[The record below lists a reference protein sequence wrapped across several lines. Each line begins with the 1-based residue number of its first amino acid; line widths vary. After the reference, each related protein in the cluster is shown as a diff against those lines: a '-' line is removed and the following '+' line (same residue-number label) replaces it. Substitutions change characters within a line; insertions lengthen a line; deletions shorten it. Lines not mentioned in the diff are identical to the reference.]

1 LALKFSFSFSFSFY
15 FYFYFP
21 PAPLSHSPY
30 NSSQSSALHNMSA
43 HTAKRRK
50 LSPPPENGSTQKFSS
65 NGRDAEL
72 SKSIRSN
79 KKVQDDRSG
88 ELALAS
94 GLYKSSFFKLQLDEL
109 LSSLKPNYE
118 KQVSRVQDTLHRV
131 KEAIERLHERPPM
144 LACEAERELRTT
156 HGIVVPF
163 PDPRPSRET
172 KYSVSYAPPT
182 DINVVGSFAS
192 RTGTKQTEKY
202 TIDLAVTMPRSL
214 FQEKDYVNY
223 RFFHKRAYYLA
234 CLAAGLR
241 EAQDLGLDVKFATQ
255 EGDSLRPVLILEPS
269 GTSSDLALARSQI
282 RIITAIEDDLFP
294 ISRTLPA
301 KNNVRLVSSE
311 NTGNSEPTPFYNSA
325 LRSEATVA
333 SYHKHVH
340 STIRQC
346 DSYRDACLLGRIWLQ
361 QRGFASSFHLG
372 GFGGFEWALLMSLL
386 LEGGGANGKPILLKS
401 YSCYQLFKATIQFLA
416 GRDLTKPLLFPTVDG
431 VSFPGDGPVV
441 YDGKRGINILYKM
454 TPWSYAFLRHEAGIT
469 LKMLNESRDDNFE
482 KVFIVKVN
490 EPMLRFDRIIAL
502 PSFDN
507 GNILQAIRNQ
517 QAIYSVLLK
526 ALGDRVKLIHISS
539 RSIEPWSVL
548 AKPSLKKLK
557 ERISIGL
564 LMNPEN
570 VSRVVDH
577 GPSAEQ
583 KEEAASFR
591 SFWGEKAELR
601 RFKDGSILES
611 LVWSDHP
618 SSKSIVFQI
627 LSYILR
633 RHFNFVDEDMHYI
646 GDEFEEKLSSY
657 GNGIVSYTSPS
668 FQLIADAFSSLEK
681 SIQDMEGVPLTVRHL
696 APASPLLRYTAL
708 RVQHA
713 PSIPGERVDVVLQ
726 FESSARWP
734 DDLAAIQM
742 TKVAFLV
749 KIGDCLESSGVATSC
764 RVGLENETSRIL
776 NNAYLDIFHASGVIF
791 RLRIHHDREQTL
803 LERLLKQKGESA
815 QAKQDVA
822 YALAMYKRTFLQSP
836 RLTQAIRTLCT
847 RHPLLS
853 PTVRLVKHWFNCHLF
868 KGHVYDELVEL
879 FAVRVFTQS
888 YPWDTPSSVM
898 AGFLRTLHLLSR
910 WDWQQEPLMID
921 LGGQLDQNAVEVIR
935 TRFAAWRK
943 IDPAMNNVALFVASD
958 IDTDGISWT
967 QYEMPSKVVAA
978 RMSSLA
984 KAAVKLM
991 REKGYAL
998 DVSDLFHTSLAPYDF
1013 ILSLRSKALTE
1024 VLASSSSRFK
1034 NLQQQVI
1041 PERADKL
1048 TVVRAFIREL
1058 QACFSPNILFFHGDE
1073 QCDVIAGLWNP
1084 HTVKPKNWSLKMS
1097 YSTLPVA
1104 LVEPEVKGSED
1115 VYINQT
1121 AILNEIARL
1130 GAHFIEEIDVH
1141 KEDTEGSA

>member
-1 LALKFSFSFSFSFY
+1 
-15 FYFYFP
+15 
-21 PAPLSHSPY
+21 
-30 NSSQSSALHNMSA
+30 MSA

-50 LSPPPENGSTQKFSS
+50 LSPPPENVSTQKLCDISSS
-65 NGRDAEL
+65 NGRDAKP
-72 SKSIRSN
+72 SKSIGLTR
-79 KKVQDDRSG
+79 KAQDDRSG

-109 LSSLKPNYE
+109 LSSSKPNYD
-118 KQVSRVQDTLHRV
+118 KQVSRVQEALHRV
-131 KEAIERLHERPPM
+131 KDAIERLCERPPM
-144 LACEAERELRTT
+144 PAFEAERELRTT

-172 KYSVSYAPPT
+172 RYSVAYAPPT
-182 DINVVGSFAS
+182 NINVVGSFAS

-202 TIDLAVTMPRSL
+202 TIDLAVTMPRAL

-223 RFFHKRAYYLA
+223 RFFHKRAYYIA

-269 GTSSDLALARSQI
+269 STDSSDLALSRSQI
-282 RIITAIEDDLFP
+282 RVITAIEDDLFP
-294 ISRTLPA
+294 ISRTLPT
-301 KNNVRLVSSE
+301 KNNVRHGSGE
-311 NTGNSEPTPFYNSA
+311 NSGNSQPTPFYNSA

-333 SYHKHVH
+333 SYHKHIH

-361 QRGFASSFHLG
+361 QRGFESSFHLG

-416 GRDLTKPLLFPTVDG
+416 GRDLTKPLLFSTAAG

-502 PSFDN
+502 PSSDTA
-507 GNILQAIRNQ
+507 NILQAIRNQ
-517 QAIYSVLLK
+517 QAIYGVLSK

-548 AKPSLKKLK
+548 GKPSSKKVK
-557 ERISIGL
+557 ERISVGL

-633 RHFNFVDEDMHYI
+633 RHFNFVDEDIHYI
-646 GDEFEEKLSSY
+646 GDEFEEKLRSY
-657 GNGIVSYTSPS
+657 GSGIVSYTSPS

-713 PSIPGERVDVVLQ
+713 PSTPGERVDVVLQ

-749 KIGDCLESSGVATSC
+749 KIGDCLESSAVATSC

-868 KGHVYDELVEL
+868 KGHVNDELVEL

-910 WDWQQEPLMID
+910 WDWQQEPLTID

-943 IDPAMNNVALFVASD
+943 VDPAMNNVALFVASD

-967 QYEMPSKVVAA
+967 QYDMPSKVVAA

-991 REKGYAL
+991 REKGQAL
-998 DVSDLFHTSLAPYDF
+998 DVSDLFHTSLSPYDF

-1024 VLASSSSRFK
+1024 ILASSSRFK

-1041 PERADKL
+1041 PDRADKL
-1048 TVVRAFIREL
+1048 TVVRAFVCEL
-1058 QACFSPNILFFHGDE
+1058 QACFSPNIIFFHGDE

-1084 HTVKPKNWSLKMS
+1084 HTVKPKNWSLKMT

-1104 LVEPEVKGSED
+1104 LAKPEMKASED
-1115 VYINQT
+1115 VYPNQT
-1121 AILNEIARL
+1121 AILNEISRL
-1130 GAHFIEEIDVH
+1130 GAHLIEGIDVH
-1141 KEDTEGSA
+1141 KEDTESSA

>member
-1 LALKFSFSFSFSFY
+1 
-15 FYFYFP
+15 
-21 PAPLSHSPY
+21 
-30 NSSQSSALHNMSA
+30 MSA

-50 LSPPPENGSTQKFSS
+50 LSPPPENGSTRKLCDISSS
-65 NGRDAEL
+65 NGRNAEL
-72 SKSIRSN
+72 SKSIGINR
-79 KKVQDDRSG
+79 KVQDDRSG

-109 LSSLKPNYE
+109 LSSSKPNYD
-118 KQVSRVQDTLHRV
+118 KQVSRVQDALHRV
-131 KEAIERLHERPPM
+131 KDAIERLHERPPM
-144 LACEAERELRTT
+144 LAFEAERELRTT

-172 KYSVSYAPPT
+172 KYSVAYAPPT
-182 DINVVGSFAS
+182 NINVVGSFAS
-192 RTGTKQTEKY
+192 RTGAKQAEKY
-202 TIDLAVTMPRSL
+202 TIDLAVTMPRAL

-223 RFFHKRAYYLA
+223 RFFHKRAYYVA

-241 EAQDLGLDVKFATQ
+241 ESPDLGLDVKFATQ

-269 GTSSDLALARSQI
+269 STDSSDLALARSQI
-282 RIITAIEDDLFP
+282 RVITAIEDDLFP
-294 ISRTLPA
+294 ISRTLPT
-301 KNNVRLVSSE
+301 KNNVRHVSSE
-311 NTGNSEPTPFYNSA
+311 DSGNSDPTPFYNAA

-416 GRDLTKPLLFPTVDG
+416 ARDLTKPLLFSTADG

-441 YDGKRGINILYKM
+441 YDGQRGINILYKM

-469 LKMLNESRDDNFE
+469 LRMLNESRDDNFE

-507 GNILQAIRNQ
+507 GDILQAIRNQ
-517 QAIYSVLLK
+517 QAIYGVLSR

-539 RSIEPWSVL
+539 RSMEPWSVL
-548 AKPSLKKLK
+548 AKPPSKKLK
-557 ERISIGL
+557 ERISVGL

-633 RHFNFVDEDMHYI
+633 RHFNFVDEDIHYI

-657 GNGIVSYTSPS
+657 GSGIVSYTSPS

-708 RVQHA
+708 RVHT
-713 PSIPGERVDVVLQ
+713 PSTTGERVDVVLQ

-734 DDLAAIQM
+734 DDLPAIQM
-742 TKVAFLV
+742 TKVAFLI
-749 KIGDCLESSGVATSC
+749 KIGDCLESSAVATSC
-764 RVGLENETSRIL
+764 KVGLENETSRIL

-803 LERLLKQKGESA
+803 LERLLKQKGEIA

-822 YALAMYKRTFLQSP
+822 YALAMYKRTFLQLP

-868 KGHVYDELVEL
+868 KGHVNDELVEL

-991 REKGYAL
+991 REKGHAL

-1024 VLASSSSRFK
+1024 VLASSSRFK

-1048 TVVRAFIREL
+1048 TVVRAFVSEL
-1058 QACFSPNILFFHGDE
+1058 QACFNPNIMFFHGDE

-1084 HTVKPKNWSLKMS
+1084 HTVKPKNWSLKMT

-1104 LVEPEVKGSED
+1104 LVKPEVKGSED

-1121 AILNEIARL
+1121 AILNEISRL
-1130 GAHFIEEIDVH
+1130 GAHLIERIDVH
-1141 KEDTEGSA
+1141 KEDTENSA